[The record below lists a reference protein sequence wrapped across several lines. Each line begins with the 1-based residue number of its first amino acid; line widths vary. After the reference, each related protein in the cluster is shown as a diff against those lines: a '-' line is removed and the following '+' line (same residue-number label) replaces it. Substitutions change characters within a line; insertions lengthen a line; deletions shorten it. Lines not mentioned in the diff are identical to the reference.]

1 MSQFTNQP
9 QNTQNSEL
17 SHNDGKPRNT
27 YNRYYSNNRFS
38 KNGYSTRYS
47 SNFKQ
52 RNNNQRRRR
61 YNNDYK
67 RKITTGKDGWSHVS
81 KSRSPKKQEFVAK
94 QQYKKSPINKLNRF
108 SALNDNEEE
117 TVKTVTSKHY
127 NVDIPKVVKTSP
139 VLKGAWSKG
148 ITSAIKE
155 EKKFEKKPIVEEQNQ
170 FSNMTALGTD
180 LNKIVEQVKSFREES
195 VTPTNNWGDIVDSD
209 SDYESEYDSD
219 SYSDYEY

>member
-9 QNTQNSEL
+9 QNTQYSEL
-17 SHNDGKPRNT
+17 SHKDGKPQHT
-27 YNRYYSNNRFS
+27 YNRYYSNNRVG
-38 KNGYSTRYS
+38 KNGYSNRYS

-52 RNNNQRRRR
+52 RNNYQRRRR
-61 YNNDYK
+61 YNNDSK
-67 RKITTGKDGWSHVS
+67 RKITTGSDGWSHVS

-108 SALNDNEEE
+108 SALNDNEED

-127 NVDIPKVVKTSP
+127 NVDVPKVVKTSP

-155 EKKFEKKPIVEEQNQ
+155 EKKFEKKTLVEEENQ
-170 FSNMTALGTD
+170 FSNMTALGSD
-180 LNKIVEQVKSFREES
+180 LNKIVEQVRSFREE
-195 VTPTNNWGDIVDSD
+195 TAPPTSNWGDIVDS
-209 SDYESEYDSD
+209 ESEYDSD